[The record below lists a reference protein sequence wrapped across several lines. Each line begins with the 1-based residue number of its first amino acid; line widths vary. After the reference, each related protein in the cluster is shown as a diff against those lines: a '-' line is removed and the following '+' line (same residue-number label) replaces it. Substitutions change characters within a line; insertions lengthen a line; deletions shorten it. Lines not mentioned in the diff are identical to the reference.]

1 MKRISGPIP
10 VTGSHWWMS
19 NSTFYRRS
27 QTIFLRFR
35 SINPKS
41 CLWRGFSSRNLPNK
55 YYYVVPAPST
65 VSITTFEIE
74 TMNDDEN
81 VAVSVLLGMKQSV
94 VSSAIDR
101 VQKANTGVVNDHQLF
116 LISAPN
122 ANCVTKN
129 RKRSN
134 TKHSKVKQ
142 NIKRSDCISTYPQS
156 VLSRKRATK
165 VKSDVRAK
173 KPKLI
178 SPVSVMDTING
189 QPQHSNTEKTKMVY
203 ESLLPML
210 SESFK
215 SSDLPLMNMLSP
227 KSTLQPLNMET
238 SHRSVMPNED
248 ATVNG
253 TEQANS
259 HFNTPFFR
267 QQMQEQQNTQL
278 LTQDIVAALLTAEI
292 QKMNVLV
299 NAQQKEL
306 YTSNH
311 VSNYI
316 AAALSHPVSIT
327 PGLASSLSRSVT
339 SPLQGKVPTS
349 EENWVPISV
358 SSPWADSIHSIS
370 PGLDNDFYT
379 NHNMGGMTNALL
391 LNLLQQATAPNSFA

>member
-1 MKRISGPIP
+1 
-10 VTGSHWWMS
+10 
-19 NSTFYRRS
+19 
-27 QTIFLRFR
+27 
-35 SINPKS
+35 
-41 CLWRGFSSRNLPNK
+41 
-55 YYYVVPAPST
+55 
-65 VSITTFEIE
+65 
-74 TMNDDEN
+74 MNDDEN

-101 VQKANTGVVNDHQLF
+101 VQKAANTGVVNDHQLF

-349 EENWVPISV
+349 EENWVPITV
-358 SSPWADSIHSIS
+358 SSQWADSIHSIS
-370 PGLDNDFYT
+370 PGLDNDFHT